1 MMQIK
6 LTRDQARAV
15 RENFLNYLVQLADM
29 KVRDS
34 EKNIDENL
42 NCRVIRSL
50 TNDIKKKYD
59 KKLLTASN
67 TLRFNFTD
75 AEGITLYKLLMFHPM
90 PANQYWYLNLRDMIC
105 ESLHRQICEPS

>member
-15 RENFLNYLVQLADM
+15 QRNFLNYLGQVAEM
-29 KVRDS
+29 KVLDS
-34 EKNIDENL
+34 AKNIDENL

-50 TNDIKKKYD
+50 MRDIAKKYE
-59 KKLLTASN
+59 KKLLTAAN

-75 AEGITLYKLLMFHPM
+75 AEGITLYKMLMAVPV
-90 PANQYWYLNLRDMIC
+90 PADQFWYCNLRTHIC
-105 ESLHRQICEPS
+105 DTLHRQISEPG